1 VTKLS
6 IEPFPNPAPSVPPPA
21 EPVPPIVEP
30 EPDRLPDEA
39 LDPNPDENDEP
50 TKFSV
55 DDIVRIY
62 GLSRQDAIRKIRRF
76 GPVKAE
82 LDLMLGS
89 RHRTQGHRRE
99 EIGRNADQIAFG

>member
-1 VTKLS
+1 MTKLS
-6 IEPFPNPAPSVPPPA
+6 IEPFPNPAHPVPPPG

-39 LDPNPDENDEP
+39 PDPNPDENDEP
-50 TKFSV
+50 AKYSV

-76 GPVKAE
+76 GPDKVE
-82 LDLMLGS
+82 LDLILGS

-99 EIGRNADQIAFG
+99 DIERNPDEIAFG